1 MPHKICK
8 ISNFKI
14 VPPYTLELYFDDS
27 VIKVVDLEPIL
38 YGELY
43 GRLRNIEFFKTV
55 FLDSEVHRSPDR
67 TVQILIRQFYI
78 TGKKIFPRSLNGY
91 HTGGTLQVKK
101 SPYITLGKR

>member
-55 FLDSEVHRSPDR
+55 FLDSEVHTIAWPNGADLDPA
-67 TVQILIRQFYI
+67 ILYNQEENL
-78 TGKKIFPRSLNGY
+78 P
-91 HTGGTLQVKK
+91 TLLERISHWRNVA
-101 SPYITLGKR
+101 S

>member
-55 FLDSEVHRSPDR
+55 FLDSEVHTIVWPNGADFDPA
-67 TVQILIRQFYI
+67 ILYNREENLPALLERISHWRNVA
-78 TGKKIFPRSLNGY
+78 S
-91 HTGGTLQVKK
+91 
-101 SPYITLGKR
+101 